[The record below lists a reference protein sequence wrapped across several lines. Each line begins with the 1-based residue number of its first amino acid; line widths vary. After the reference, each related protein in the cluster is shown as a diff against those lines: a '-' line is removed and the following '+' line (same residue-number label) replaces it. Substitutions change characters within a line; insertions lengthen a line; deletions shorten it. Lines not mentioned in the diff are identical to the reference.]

1 MASTMLYVDA
11 LGTSSLRHSSSI
23 LSFSASDSFHA
34 CRLISVDMVCDL
46 FCYVLLQSTST
57 LSMLRACHAPSNS
70 SLSDSGNLSKAW
82 PRPRSSGLDAFIVLV
97 DWVRGCDFSS
107 PKVSRKIGRISGTKA
122 PHLSKSL
129 VCEQQLLYNII
140 SVLWPSLGPS
150 RPASSP
156 ETAWSR
162 PWSGPCRECLNHSWG
177 AWAESNQ
184 LVIQQPFPQI
194 PMLLSLSM

>member
-11 LGTSSLRHSSSI
+11 LGTSSLRRSSSI

-82 PRPRSSGLDAFIVLV
+82 PRPRSSALMPSSCSLTGFV
-97 DWVRGCDFSS
+97 DVTSVAPKYPEKLAEYRGQKHLIYPSLWC
-107 PKVSRKIGRISGTKA
+107 GT
-122 PHLSKSL
+122 
-129 VCEQQLLYNII
+129 QLLYNII